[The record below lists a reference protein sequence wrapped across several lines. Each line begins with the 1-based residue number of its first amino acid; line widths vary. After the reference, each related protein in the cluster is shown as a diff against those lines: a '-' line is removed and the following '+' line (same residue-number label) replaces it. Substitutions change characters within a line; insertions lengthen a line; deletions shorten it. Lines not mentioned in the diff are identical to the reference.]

1 MPIITVKRY
10 SNGELIKKVS
20 KEVTQEH
27 VDKVNSFFDELSR
40 RRKALEKK
48 LEEKFKWKMPDK
60 L

>member
-1 MPIITVKRY
+1 MPIITVKSY
-10 SNGELIKKVS
+10 SNGELTKTVS
-20 KEVTQEH
+20 NEVSQEH

-48 LEEKFKWKMPDK
+48 LEEKYKFIMPHK